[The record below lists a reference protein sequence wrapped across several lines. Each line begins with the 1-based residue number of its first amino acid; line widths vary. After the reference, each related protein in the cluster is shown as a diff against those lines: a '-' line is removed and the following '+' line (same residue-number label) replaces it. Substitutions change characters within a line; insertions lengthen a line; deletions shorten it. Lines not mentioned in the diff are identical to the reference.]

1 MFSTFFS
8 RASNYSAERHY
19 KSLHG
24 QEQPLQCHICS
35 DVLKNQAVFNA
46 HMKQKHSMNMST
58 VRSSVPRPSVKAT
71 RVPRKSAAAAANV
84 KREPG
89 SSSRRRGAAPVA
101 TAPRKRIK
109 IERIKIERKDVK
121 KEIVAV
127 VKKEEAED
135 QKPVVVVKEEKKDDE
150 GNVIILTQH
159 N

>member
-71 RVPRKSAAAAANV
+71 RVPRKSAAANV

-89 SSSRRRGAAPVA
+89 SSRRRGAPPVA
-101 TAPRKRIK
+101 TVPRKRIK
-109 IERIKIERKDVK
+109 IEGIKIERKDFK
-121 KEIVAV
+121 KEAAAVA
-127 VKKEEAED
+127 KKEEAED
-135 QKPVVVVKEEKKDDE
+135 QKPVVVKEEKDDE
-150 GNVIILTQH
+150 GKVIILTQH

>member
-1 MFSTFFS
+1 MFSF
-8 RASNYSAERHY
+8 RAHKSSAERHY
-19 KSLHG
+19 RTLHC
-24 QEQPLQCHICS
+24 QEQSFECHICS

-71 RVPRKSAAAAANV
+71 RVLRKNAAAANV

-89 SSSRRRGAAPVA
+89 SSKRRGAPPVA
-101 TAPRKRIK
+101 TAPRNRIK
-109 IERIKIERKDVK
+109 LERKDLK
-121 KEIVAV
+121 KEAVAM

-150 GNVIILTQH
+150 GKVIILTQH